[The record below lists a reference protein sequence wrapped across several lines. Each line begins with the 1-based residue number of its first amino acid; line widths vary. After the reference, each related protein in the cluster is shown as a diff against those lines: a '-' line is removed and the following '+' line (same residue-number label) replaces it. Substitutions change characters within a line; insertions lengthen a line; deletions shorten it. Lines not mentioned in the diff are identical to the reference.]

1 MVGASV
7 AATPSPAQLVSVV
20 DALLQELESLVSPA
34 SSLPHDVV
42 RSSAGSITAQLRD
55 HSRQLAVI
63 TRDAKQHS
71 SEIRLSKDQA
81 QLGLQNL
88 LYERRHLERE
98 IEKCRQFNSIYQDV
112 PLQSLEEFIS
122 IAPEEART
130 EEILGDEHQLLLRR
144 LNLELSERM
153 RLDAQK
159 KQMIMEKEKLLSE
172 NKKAESGL
180 DALVVE
186 LDELSK
192 VAIGLQT
199 KMAALELP

>member
-1 MVGASV
+1 MVGASIV
-7 AATPSPAQLVSVV
+7 ASPSPAQLVSVV
-20 DALLQELESLVSPA
+20 DTLLEELDSLVSPT

-55 HSRQLAVI
+55 HSRQLTTIV
-63 TRDAKQHS
+63 RDAKQHS

-112 PLQSLEEFIS
+112 PLQLLEEFLR

-130 EEILGDEHQLLLRR
+130 EEVLKDEHQLLLRR

-159 KQMIMEKEKLLSE
+159 KQMIAEKEKLLSE

-186 LDELSK
+186 LDGLSK
-192 VAIGLQT
+192 IAVELQA

>member
-1 MVGASV
+1 MVGASI
-7 AATPSPAQLVSVV
+7 APTAPPAQLVSLV
-20 DALLQELESLVSPA
+20 DTLLEELDSLVSPT

-55 HSRQLAVI
+55 HSRQLTTVV
-63 TRDAKQHS
+63 RNAKKHS
-71 SEIRLSKDQA
+71 SDIRDSKDQA

-112 PLQSLEEFIS
+112 PLQPLEEFMT

-130 EEILGDEHQLLLRR
+130 EEVLKDEHQLLLRR

-153 RLDAQK
+153 RY
-159 KQMIMEKEKLLSE
+159 
-172 NKKAESGL
+172 
-180 DALVVE
+180 
-186 LDELSK
+186 
-192 VAIGLQT
+192 T
-199 KMAALELP
+199 